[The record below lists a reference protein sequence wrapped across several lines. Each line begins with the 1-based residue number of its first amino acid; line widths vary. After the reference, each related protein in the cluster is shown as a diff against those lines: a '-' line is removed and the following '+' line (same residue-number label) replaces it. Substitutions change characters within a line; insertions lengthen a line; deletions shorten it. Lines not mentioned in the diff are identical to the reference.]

1 MALETMALE
10 IVALEIMALEIYDLL
25 TPSDLLDIY
34 IYMCVYC
41 G

>member
-34 IYMCVYC
+34 MCTVDD
-41 G
+41 